1 MPFAVVRSMLT
12 EFSHTATVPLRDGQ
26 QLKVRVIG
34 ASMGQPVL
42 MLAGLGMSASHWLP
56 IIAAF
61 ANRYR
66 FYLPDFRG
74 AGLSAQLAF
83 NQPDVY
89 QNHMEDIQDVIAH
102 FHLKDM
108 LLVGYSMGATV
119 SMHLQRAGQF
129 DGVKRY
135 LHIDQTPCIRN
146 QADWTYGLMGEQ
158 QEALFELMKETDAL
172 LAEHPTA
179 QYLGNIPFSKRSNIV
194 DKIQQI
200 RAKLAGGSQ
209 IKTWHQ
215 PLMVGLLPLSNKL
228 PLTRIDHIRA
238 YFAAYTGEGH
248 DYRDSLKTCTTPIT
262 QIIGMSSVLYHPN
275 GQMQIADL
283 AKDVKVVCFERSGH
297 VPFMSEPRK
306 FIRVI
311 GDFFTNQ

>member
-1 MPFAVVRSMLT
+1 MPLAVVRSMLT

-26 QLKVRVIG
+26 QLKVRILG

-42 MLAGLGMSASHWLP
+42 MLPGLGMSASHWLP
-56 IIAAF
+56 IIAPF
-61 ANRYR
+61 AHRYR

-74 AGLSAQLAF
+74 AGQSAELAF

-102 FHLKDM
+102 FKLKDM
-108 LLVGYSMGATV
+108 LLIGYSMGATI

-158 QEALFELMKETDAL
+158 QEALFNSMKEVDAL
-172 LAEHPTA
+172 LAQHPTA
-179 QYLGNIPFSKRSNIV
+179 KYLNNIPFAKRSNIV

-200 RAKLAGGSQ
+200 RAKLGDESHVKPWQ
-209 IKTWHQ
+209 KT
-215 PLMVGLLPLSNKL
+215 LILGLLPLSNML

-238 YFAAYTGEGH
+238 YFAAYTGEGY

-262 QIIGMSSVLYHPN
+262 QIVGMRSVLYNPK
-275 GQMQIADL
+275 GQMQIAEF
-283 AKDVKVVCFERSGH
+283 AQQAKVVRFERSGH
-297 VPFMSEPRK
+297 MPFMNEPRK
-306 FIRVI
+306 FVRVI
-311 GDFFTNQ
+311 GDFLAN